1 MHEADEKQLPAGRS
15 WRILRSIVKLFRNSI
30 SSRAERVLK
39 TENSICPK
47 DRNYKYFCDCCHK
60 WKFQLNTLLIF
71 IVHPKSLI
79 CSLLSAYFVFLFV
92 FIFSFL
98 LFLQMVATDE
108 QTSERQQHAT
118 DSGGGGA
125 SNTGA
130 LNKMKATLSSSLLT
144 VTDKGE

>member
-1 MHEADEKQLPAGRS
+1 MKIPVEYSVNIYSTSQIA
-15 WRILRSIVKLFRNSI
+15 
-30 SSRAERVLK
+30 
-39 TENSICPK
+39 
-47 DRNYKYFCDCCHK
+47 Y
-60 WKFQLNTLLIF
+60 
-71 IVHPKSLI
+71 
-79 CSLLSAYFVFLFV
+79 LLSALCLLRLLICLYFLF
-92 FIFSFL
+92 FSL
-98 LFLQMVATDE
+98 LLQMVATDE